1 MHKKLLNKC
10 LLGSVLETEIK
21 SGNNIPALI
30 EFSVSM
36 EKEEYINNK
45 SIR

>member
-21 SGNNIPALI
+21 TGNNIPVLT

-36 EKEEYINNK
+36 ENEEYINNK
-45 SIR
+45 TIR